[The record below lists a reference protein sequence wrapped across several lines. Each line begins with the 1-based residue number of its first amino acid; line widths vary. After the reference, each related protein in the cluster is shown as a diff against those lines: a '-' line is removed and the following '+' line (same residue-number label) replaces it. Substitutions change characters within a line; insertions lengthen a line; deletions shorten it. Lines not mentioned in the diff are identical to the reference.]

1 MSELETTMKPNRL
14 MIRFN
19 FLTASLLAVL
29 TVLVTTI
36 PLFIIGRNTLGEAV
50 IALLYLV
57 PVAWSA
63 NRWGQLPGLS
73 AALTAALA
81 FDFLFIPPFYTFAV
95 ERLEGWLVLVIFL
108 GVAIWVV
115 ERIQTSLTK
124 AREAVFMYEM
134 SAALCGQRTPE
145 AVAYT
150 VAKQIQQLYQAM
162 LVNVIYNP
170 EKHSPAIVVS
180 EPHDGTGKGRPDRD
194 LPIVNTWGLVGEIQ
208 IWRGI
213 YSELPPE
220 DGRLFQNFALQTARA
235 FERTSQF
242 AVENG
247 LNTKATTPQKSAGQ
261 ADH

>member
-1 MSELETTMKPNRL
+1 MNSNRL
-14 MIRFN
+14 LFRFN
-19 FLTASLLAVL
+19 YLTSSLLAVI
-29 TVLVTTI
+29 TVAVTTI

-81 FDFLFIPPFYTFAV
+81 FDFLFIPPFFSFSV
-95 ERLEGWLVLVIFL
+95 ERLEGWLVLVIFM

-170 EKHSPAIVVS
+170 EKQTPAIVVS
-180 EPHDGTGKGRPDRD
+180 EPNGGTAKGRPDRD
-194 LPIVNTWGLVGEIQ
+194 LPIVNSWGLVGEIQ
-208 IWRGI
+208 IWRGM

-220 DGRLFQNFALQTARA
+220 DSRLLQNFTLQTARA
-235 FERTSQF
+235 FERTSQ
-242 AVENG
+242 VEAENRHPDT
-247 LNTKATTPQKSAGQ
+247 LSAPS
-261 ADH
+261 AHK

>member
-1 MSELETTMKPNRL
+1 MKQTRFPFQLNFVTT
-14 MIRFN
+14 
-19 FLTASLLAVL
+19 SLLAVL
-29 TVLVTTI
+29 TVAVTTI
-36 PLFIIGRNTLGEAV
+36 PLFIIGSNTLGEAV

-63 NRWGQLPGLS
+63 NRWGQLPGIS

-81 FDFLFIPPFYTFAV
+81 FDFLFIPPLFTFDV
-95 ERLEGWLVLVIFL
+95 GRLEGWLVLVIFL

-134 SAALCGQRTPE
+134 SSALCGQRTPE

-150 VAKQIQQLYQAM
+150 VARQIQQLYQAM
-162 LVNVIYNP
+162 LVSVIYDP
-170 EKHSPAIVVS
+170 EKQVPGVVVS
-180 EPHDGTGKGRPDRD
+180 EPNGGMAKGKPDRD
-194 LPIVNTWGLVGEIQ
+194 LPIVNSWGLVGEIQ
-208 IWRGI
+208 IWRGM

-220 DGRLFQNFALQTARA
+220 DGRLLQNFALQTARA

-242 AVENG
+242 EAEPPPQG
-247 LNTKATTPQKSAGQ
+247 TLTTPSVSK
-261 ADH
+261 